1 MRCARKMLYFGIGGA
16 GYIALELLWRGRS
29 HPSMF
34 LAGGMCFLLLGK
46 LDRRL
51 PRGAMLRRGLAGA
64 AVITA
69 VELLIG
75 LVFNRNFRVWD
86 YRRMPLNFCGQVC
99 VPFFLLWIPLSLGAM
114 LLYRR
119 VERILP

>member
-1 MRCARKMLYFGIGGA
+1 M
-16 GYIALELLWRGRS
+16 
-29 HPSMF
+29 
-34 LAGGMCFLLLGK
+34 LLGK

-86 YRRMPLNFCGQVC
+86 YRRMPMNLYGQVC

-114 LLYRR
+114 MLYRR
-119 VERILP
+119 MERILP

>member
-1 MRCARKMLYFGIGGA
+1 M
-16 GYIALELLWRGRS
+16 GYVALELLWRGRS

-34 LAGGMCFLLLGK
+34 LAGGMCFLLLGR
-46 LDRRL
+46 LDRVL
-51 PRGAMLRRGLAGA
+51 PRRAMLRRGLVGAG
-64 AVITA
+64 VITA
-69 VELLIG
+69 VELLVG
-75 LVFNRNFRVWD
+75 LVFNRHFRVWD

-99 VPFFLLWIPLSLGAM
+99 VPFFILWIPLSLGAM